1 VTGNESQQREH
12 ATQNLNVQ
20 VDESGRKRLNPLF
33 VAWLMGLP
41 TDWLDLTSFGSS
53 ATE

>member
-33 VAWLMGLP
+33 VAWLMGME